1 MSAQNA
7 KASVFLSSLVT
18 FWQQQ
23 NKVEMGQ
30 RLLQRIFWEKN
41 PPKFINISKKK
52 GLKSSFLNY
61 RFLLQ

>member
-1 MSAQNA
+1 MSPQNA
-7 KASVFLSSLVT
+7 KASVFFPSLVR

-30 RLLQRIFWEKN
+30 RPLQRIFWGKI
-41 PPKFINISKKK
+41 PQVHHILKRK
-52 GLKSSFLNY
+52 GLKLSLLNN